1 MRAFAGEASVKL
13 LQLDHIPDALA
24 VFDTELHCL
33 ACSRRWRGADLL
45 GDREPIDHSNC
56 EIRPRVSVTLRAKF
70 QRAIAGDF
78 PICNAEPL
86 KDQVV
91 RSIMCDWPFLSSA
104 IKLEN
109 SEKKIGDIIRTSEHG
124 R

>member
-78 PICNAEPL
+78 PTCNAELL
-86 KDQVV
+86 KRSGGSQHYV
-91 RSIMCDWPFLSSA
+91 RLA
-104 IKLEN
+104 I
-109 SEKKIGDIIRTSEHG
+109 SQ
-124 R
+124 